1 MNPEKRTYR
10 VSGQVM
16 TEAAIDAGLMR
27 DLYVALGEPLGGD
40 AWAVR
45 IYHKPMIRWIWLG
58 ALIMALGGALAL
70 TDARYRKKMTRSKA
84 DADGEVVY
92 E

>member
-1 MNPEKRTYR
+1 
-10 VSGQVM
+10 
-16 TEAAIDAGLMR
+16 
-27 DLYVALGEPLGGD
+27 
-40 AWAVR
+40 
-45 IYHKPMIRWIWLG
+45 MIRWIWLG